1 MQMKALTI
9 RHPEITRESL
19 LVMAEEI
26 RGAWIGI
33 RIAACLLLLAGWKS
47 TQVAEIFGL
56 TRWSVVKWIRKAN
69 MKGLEG
75 IEDSMR
81 SGRPSQFD
89 DDLKKELDK
98 ALSKSPKEFGIQR
111 VRWDGV
117 VVVEYLKRFHGKEIH
132 VRHAQRW
139 IRNLGYSLR
148 QPIYRYV
155 QATKEGVNEFHED
168 LKKTRFGAKK
178 QRGKGNTI

>member
-1 MQMKALTI
+1 MKALTI
-9 RHPEITRESL
+9 KHSEITRETL
-19 LVMAEEI
+19 LMMAEEI
-26 RGAWIGI
+26 HGAWIGI
-33 RIAACLLLLAGWKS
+33 RIAACLLLLSGWKS

-75 IEDSMR
+75 IKDCSR
-81 SGRPSQFD
+81 PGRPSQFD
-89 DDLKKELDK
+89 DNLTQELNK
-98 ALSKSPKEFGIQR
+98 ALSRSPKEFGIRR

-117 VVVEYLKRFHGKEIH
+117 VVTEYLKRIHGIEIH

-155 QATKEGVNEFHED
+155 QATKEGVNEFHEE
-168 LKKTRFGAKK
+168 LKKTQLGAKK
-178 QRGKGNTI
+178 RRGKGNTI